1 MAKRNKSRVLTTS
14 NSKTMIRHDELTR
27 ILNATE
33 IAQWHH
39 ITNKVREF
47 DEKEAARL
55 HDSSIKIKGVND

>member
-1 MAKRNKSRVLTTS
+1 MSKRNKSFVLTTS

-39 ITNKVREF
+39 ITNKIREF
-47 DEKEAARL
+47 DRTEKERQSL
-55 HDSSIKIKGVND
+55 KNTGVND